1 MIELLKDKNNSIA
14 LIGASTNKNKFG
26 YKILIDLVSKDY
38 DVIPVNKK
46 EVEIEGRKVFKT
58 VQEISDC
65 PSIINF
71 VVPPSIG
78 FKITKDLVEKGYDNF
93 WYQPGAE
100 SAEISEYLDSNKK
113 KYIDDKCIMVVSN
126 LIDNYQ

>member
-1 MIELLKDKNNSIA
+1 LIELLKDKNNSIA

-26 YKILIDLVSKDY
+26 YKILTDLVSKDY
-38 DVIPVNKK
+38 DVIPVNNK

-100 SAEISEYLDSNKK
+100 SAEISEYLDSNRKN
-113 KYIDDKCIMVVSN
+113 YIDDKCIMVVSN
-126 LIDNYQ
+126 LIDKY

>member
-26 YKILIDLVSKDY
+26 YKILTDLVSKDY
-38 DVIPVNKK
+38 DVIPVNNK

-71 VVPPSIG
+71 VVPPNIG

-100 SAEISEYLDSNKK
+100 SAEISEYLDSNEKN
-113 KYIDDKCIMVVSN
+113 YIDDKCIMVVSN
-126 LIDNYQ
+126 LIDKY

>member
-38 DVIPVNKK
+38 DVIPVNNK
-46 EVEIEGRKVFKT
+46 EVETEGRKVFKT

-78 FKITKDLVEKGYDNF
+78 FEITKDLVEKGYDNF

-113 KYIDDKCIMVVSN
+113 NYIDDKCIMVVSN
-126 LIDNYQ
+126 LIDKY

>member
-26 YKILIDLVSKDY
+26 YKILTDLVSKDY
-38 DVIPVNKK
+38 DVIPVNNK
-46 EVEIEGRKVFKT
+46 EVEIEGREVFKT

-71 VVPPSIG
+71 VVPPNIG

-113 KYIDDKCIMVVSN
+113 NYIDDKCIMVVSN
-126 LIDNYQ
+126 LIDKY

>member
-1 MIELLKDKNNSIA
+1 LIELLKDKNNSIA

-38 DVIPVNKK
+38 DVIPVNNK

-100 SAEISEYLDSNKK
+100 SAEISEYLDSNRKN
-113 KYIDDKCIMVVSN
+113 YIDDKCIMVVSN
-126 LIDNYQ
+126 LIDNY

>member
-38 DVIPVNKK
+38 DIIPVNNK

-58 VQEISDC
+58 VLEISDC

-100 SAEISEYLDSNKK
+100 SAEISEYLDSNEKN
-113 KYIDDKCIMVVSN
+113 YIDDKCIMVVSN
-126 LIDNYQ
+126 LIDKY

>member
-38 DVIPVNKK
+38 DVIPVNNK

-58 VQEISDC
+58 VQEIADC

-71 VVPPSIG
+71 VVPPNIG

-100 SAEISEYLDSNKK
+100 SAEISEYLDSNRKN
-113 KYIDDKCIMVVSN
+113 YIDDKCIMVVSN
-126 LIDNYQ
+126 LIDTY

>member
-1 MIELLKDKNNSIA
+1 LIELLKDKNNSIA
-14 LIGASTNKNKFG
+14 LIGASTKKNKFG
-26 YKILIDLVSKDY
+26 YKILTDLVSKDY
-38 DVIPVNKK
+38 DVIPVNNK

-113 KYIDDKCIMVVSN
+113 NYIDDKCIMVVSN
-126 LIDNYQ
+126 LIDKY

>member
-26 YKILIDLVSKDY
+26 YKILTDLVSKDY
-38 DVIPVNKK
+38 DVIPVNNK

-58 VQEISDC
+58 VLEISDC

-71 VVPPSIG
+71 VVPPNIG

-113 KYIDDKCIMVVSN
+113 NYIDDKCIMVVSN
-126 LIDNYQ
+126 LIDKY